1 MTINAVPTIQSVMQL
16 TDNQPKKDDKSSQA
30 KSSKGL

>member
-16 TDNQPKKDDKSSQA
+16 MDNQAKKDDKSSQA